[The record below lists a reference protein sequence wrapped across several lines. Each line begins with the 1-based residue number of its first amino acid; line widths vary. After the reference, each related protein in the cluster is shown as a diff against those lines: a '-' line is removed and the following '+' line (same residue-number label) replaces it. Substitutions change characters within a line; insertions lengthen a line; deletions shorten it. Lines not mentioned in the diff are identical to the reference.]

1 MASELD
7 IKRILGSLRLMR
19 VFMKFKTSRTE
30 RQLLRMQAKNNVILL
45 EEGEDLT
52 KLPNYAYVQ
61 NFFFK
66 CMFFVVFDGV
76 AHIKDS
82 GRLATLQAL
91 YSRCTVLNRPL

>member
-52 KLPNYAYVQ
+52 KL
-61 NFFFK
+61 
-66 CMFFVVFDGV
+66 DGLGGSSL
-76 AHIKDS
+76 KK
-82 GRLATLQAL
+82 LLK
-91 YSRCTVLNRPL
+91 Y

>member
-45 EEGEDLT
+45 KEGEDLT
-52 KLPNYAYVQ
+52 KL
-61 NFFFK
+61 
-66 CMFFVVFDGV
+66 DGLGGSSL
-76 AHIKDS
+76 KK
-82 GRLATLQAL
+82 LLK
-91 YSRCTVLNRPL
+91 Y